1 MPSAA
6 RCSGVSR
13 WWVVVAGWVT
23 RLLASP
29 RLFEI
34 STISSASRKRKA
46 AALPPASS
54 SASIVPPVSICR
66 AESAACGWSGSPG

>member
-1 MPSAA
+1 V
-6 RCSGVSR
+6 GEKR

-34 STISSASRKRKA
+34 LTSRRAFIKRNAPSFSPLTSSA
-46 AALPPASS
+46 
-54 SASIVPPVSICR
+54 IMVEPPVIWRLMIS
-66 AESAACGWSGSPG
+66 ACG